1 MYTGVQVPTKAR
13 AVTGFSRAGVAGG
26 REPPDMGLG
35 TQLGAALAAWSLAR
49 P

>member
-1 MYTGVQVPTKAR
+1 MYTQVQVPTK
-13 AVTGFSRAGVAGG
+13 VTGSSRAGVAGG

-35 TQLGAALAAWSLAR
+35 TQLGAALAACSLAR